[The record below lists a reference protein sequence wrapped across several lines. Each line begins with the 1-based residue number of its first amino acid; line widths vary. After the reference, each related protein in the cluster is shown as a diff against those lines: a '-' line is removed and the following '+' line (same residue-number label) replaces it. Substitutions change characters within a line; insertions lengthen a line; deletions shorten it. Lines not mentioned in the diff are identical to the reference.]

1 MKVKELINKL
11 QKLNPE
17 NDVMIALKENNE
29 SHLGYEIEYKCDIT
43 DANDS
48 AGYTYSKD
56 SSKLWLQPI
65 VLLNFEQSKVMAK
78 ECFDLNSIHS
88 AHYFY
93 DKAKNESKR
102 ID

>member
-1 MKVKELINKL
+1 MKVKELIDKL

-17 NDVMIALKENNE
+17 NNVMIALKENE
-29 SHLGYEIEYKCDIT
+29 KSRLGYEIECKCDIT
-43 DANDS
+43 DAKDS
-48 AGYTYSKD
+48 VGYAYSKD

-65 VLLNFEQSKVMAK
+65 VLLNWEQSKVMA
-78 ECFDLNSIHS
+78 EERFDLNSVHPVR
-88 AHYFY
+88 YFY

>member
-1 MKVKELINKL
+1 MKVKELIEKL

-17 NDVMIALKENNE
+17 NNVMIALKENE
-29 SHLGYEIEYKCDIT
+29 KSHLGYEIECKCDII
-43 DANDS
+43 DVKDS
-48 AGYTYSKD
+48 VGYTYSKD

-65 VLLNFEQSKVMAK
+65 VLLNWEQSKVMA
-78 ECFDLNSIHS
+78 EERFDLSNVHP